1 MNVTII
7 SPKGYWPKE
16 QFLQKAQEIATQKNH
31 TVTVTDDINA
41 VTQADVVA
49 TDTWVSF
56 WYDNEREQ
64 RLTDL
69 KNYTITQDVMRKAK
83 PDAIFMHCMP
93 IYYGEEVT
101 KEVAH
106 GPQSVIID
114 EAENRLWVQMALLT
128 ILLR

>member
-1 MNVTII
+1 MC
-7 SPKGYWPKE
+7 
-16 QFLQKAQEIATQKNH
+16 
-31 TVTVTDDINA
+31 
-41 VTQADVVA
+41 
-49 TDTWVSF
+49 
-56 WYDNEREQ
+56 
-64 RLTDL
+64 
-69 KNYTITQDVMRKAK
+69 KAK